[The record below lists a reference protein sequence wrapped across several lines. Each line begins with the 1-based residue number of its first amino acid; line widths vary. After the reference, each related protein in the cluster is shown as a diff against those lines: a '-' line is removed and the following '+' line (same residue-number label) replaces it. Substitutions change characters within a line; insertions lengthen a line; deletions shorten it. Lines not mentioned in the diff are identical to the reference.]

1 MLELGQVL
9 SLTTQQRIEA
19 ALRHYI
25 EQLDDEARSRILPG
39 WKKPGKKGKKPR
51 KQPIEDLDDIER
63 DALAFLNQKQRQRAL
78 QNEKLKSTVDRE
90 AVLGAVAA
98 LRNGLSWNVKNNIED
113 LWAAEDSVITS
124 DRFKRSSPAERLTM
138 LYESSISTAYW
149 SEYKRR
155 VTALLIHHEGKQGRK
170 STSNAATEKAR
181 KLKTLAGRSL
191 ADAKCLS
198 LTANAWLRFVG
209 VWGLGGLV
217 MPGPGQ
223 QRA

>member
-1 MLELGQVL
+1 MSELGRVL
-9 SLTTQQRIEA
+9 LLTTRQRIEA
-19 ALRHYI
+19 ALRYYI
-25 EQLDDEARSRILPG
+25 NQLDDGARSRILPG
-39 WKKPGKKGKKPR
+39 WKKPGGKGRKPC
-51 KQPIEDLDDIER
+51 KPPIQELDDIER
-63 DALAFLNQKQRQRAL
+63 DALAVLNQKQRQRAL
-78 QNEKLKSTVDRE
+78 HNEELKPTVDRE

-98 LRNGLSWNVKNNIED
+98 LRDGLSWNVKNKIED
-113 LWAAEDSVITS
+113 LWAAEESVITS

-155 VTALLIHHEGKQGRK
+155 ITALLIQHERKQDCK
-170 STSNAATEKAR
+170 SKSNAATEKAQR
-181 KLKTLAGRSL
+181 LRTLAGRSL
-191 ADAKCLS
+191 ANAKCLS